1 MDSKKPKDPEGAG
14 DRDDEELELPAG
26 SDSLLEASAGD
37 PVGVVAPAQLGVSRY
52 VHAAFL
58 AAALLVG
65 YLTSQT
71 VLLIW
76 NRLADW
82 PAAIQYLPQL
92 VQYDEEIRSD
102 IGLGIGALVGIL
114 VVLRLYSRPAIRA
127 WSLEVA
133 SELAKVTWPDR
144 DMVTRGTIIV
154 IVASLIA
161 TLYITVL
168 DRFWGFTTGLVYA
181 P

>member
-1 MDSKKPKDPEGAG
+1 MDSKKPQDPEGTG
-14 DRDDEELELPAG
+14 DREDEESELLAG
-26 SDSLLEASAGD
+26 SEPLTDTASVE
-37 PVGVVAPAQLGVSRY
+37 PVDAAPPAQLGVQRY

-71 VLLIW
+71 VLLVW

-82 PAAIQYLPQL
+82 PSAIQYLPQL
-92 VQYDEEIRSD
+92 VQYDEEVRSD
-102 IGLGIGALVGIL
+102 IGLGVGALVGIL
-114 VVLRLYSRPAIRA
+114 VVLRLYSRPAIRS

-144 DMVTRGTIIV
+144 ELVTRGTIIV

-161 TLYITVL
+161 TLYVTVL